1 MSNKNEFKAFSA
13 SQDANVVSQ
22 REYEESRDLNTG
34 IPPNIISIG
43 LLNKVLRQSSIISS
57 VVADFISTQCSD
69 DVLDDG
75 DIVKLTTQ
83 LNRAL
88 EQKITTEIPSASL
101 AQEGIVQL
109 TNMLGNS
116 SRLAAT
122 QKLIQELADSFND
135 NLSNRVPNIRKVNG
149 KELSEDIHLGAVDIG
164 VYTPEQIDQKI
175 NIEVDRRI
183 DIELDQKIS
192 IEVDKK
198 INAKGNKNTADKA
211 VNGWWKCGDTGVI
224 YQWGRTD
231 VIQSGNVARIQLPIS
246 FSNTDYSVNINPI
259 QSKIGSMGAV
269 IGYVNVIDRSSF
281 DLLNSWVN
289 ARWNS
294 PFFWIAIGY

>member
-13 SQDANVVSQ
+13 SQDANVISQ
-22 REYEESRDLNTG
+22 GEYEESRDLNTG

-43 LLNKVLRQSSIISS
+43 LLNKVLRQSSTISS

-109 TNMLGNS
+109 TDRLGNS

-122 QKLIQELADSFND
+122 QKLTQELADLFNEK
-135 NLSNRVPNIRKVNG
+135 LSNKVPNIRKVNG

>member
-22 REYEESRDLNTG
+22 GEYEKSQDLNTG
-34 IPPNIISIG
+34 IPPNTISIG
-43 LLNKVLRQSSIISS
+43 LLNKVLRQSSTISS
-57 VVADFISTQCSD
+57 VVANFISAQSSD

-109 TNMLGNS
+109 TDRLGNS
-116 SRLAAT
+116 STLAAT
-122 QKLIQELADSFND
+122 QKLTQELADSFD
-135 NLSNRVPNIRKVNG
+135 EKLSNRVPNIRKVNG

-183 DIELDQKIS
+183 DTELDKKIS

-198 INAKGNKNTADKA
+198 N
-211 VNGWWKCGDTGVI
+211 
-224 YQWGRTD
+224 
-231 VIQSGNVARIQLPIS
+231 
-246 FSNTDYSVNINPI
+246 
-259 QSKIGSMGAV
+259 
-269 IGYVNVIDRSSF
+269 
-281 DLLNSWVN
+281 
-289 ARWNS
+289 
-294 PFFWIAIGY
+294 

>member
-22 REYEESRDLNTG
+22 GEYEESRDLNTG

-135 NLSNRVPNIRKVNG
+135 NLSNRVPSIRKVNG
-149 KELSEDIHLGAVDIG
+149 KELSEDIYLGAVDVG

-183 DIELDQKIS
+183 DTELDKKIS
-192 IEVDKK
+192 TEVDKK
-198 INAKGNKNTADKA
+198 INTKGNKNTAGKA

-231 VIQSGNVARIQLPIS
+231 VLQSGHVARIQLPIS
-246 FSNTDYSVNINPI
+246 FSNMDYSVNINPI

-269 IGYVNVIDRSSF
+269 IGYVNVIDNSSF